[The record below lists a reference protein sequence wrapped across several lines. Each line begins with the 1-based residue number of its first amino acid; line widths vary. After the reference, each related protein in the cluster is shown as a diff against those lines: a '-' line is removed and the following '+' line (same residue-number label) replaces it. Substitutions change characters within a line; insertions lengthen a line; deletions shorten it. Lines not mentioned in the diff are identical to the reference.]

1 MKTRKLFTLLLLWL
15 VAAGAWAKDAIV
27 ICQYDGTVAKF
38 AFTEKPVV
46 TDSSTELVMT
56 TSKTSVQYPINLLRK
71 IYFDVDDTASG
82 VEEVKDFQPK
92 DVQFSFRDGDLVVSG
107 GKAGAVVNIY
117 RLNGAVVGQFR
128 LDGNG
133 CITIPTGNLSGGM
146 YIVNT
151 KQMSF
156 KFRKP

>member
-1 MKTRKLFTLLLLWL
+1 MKTRKLFIFLLLWL
-15 VAAGAWAKDAIV
+15 PAAGAWAQNAIAV
-27 ICQYDGTVAKF
+27 WQSDGTVAKF

-46 TDSSTELVMT
+46 TYSANELVMT
-56 TSKTSVQYPINLLRK
+56 TTKTSVRYPINRLQK
-71 IYFDVDDTASG
+71 VVFDVDENVNSVEDVKSLPSG
-82 VEEVKDFQPK
+82 DVK
-92 DVQFSFRDGDLVVSG
+92 FSFRDGSLVVSG

-133 CITIPTGNLSGGM
+133 CITIPTSNLSGGM